1 MIKQIEITGIHY
13 DVSDKMKKYV
23 VNKIGRLDRFVPRKI
38 RRSVRADVKLTETP
52 GTKNEKY
59 HAEIVFHMPNSA
71 QLTASEATLNM
82 YAAID
87 IVEAKLKNQ
96 LRKHK
101 DKHLQHRHVNRKGI
115 FDRVRRVSD
124 RDWWGR
130 QN

>member
-1 MIKQIEITGIHY
+1 MIKNIEIAGIHY

-23 VNKIGRLDRFVPRKI
+23 GNKIGRLDRFMPRKI
-38 RRSVRADVKLTETP
+38 RRSVRAEVKLTETP
-52 GTKNEKY
+52 GVKNDKY
-59 HAEIVFHMPNSA
+59 KAEVVLHMPNSTP
-71 QLTASEATLNM
+71 LTASESTLNM

-101 DKHLQHRHVNRKGI
+101 EKHLKHRRINRKGI
-115 FDRVRRVSD
+115 FERIRRRTD
-124 RDWWGR
+124 QDWWGR

>member
-1 MIKQIEITGIHY
+1 MIKQIDLAGIHY
-13 DVSDKMKKYV
+13 EVTDKMKKYV
-23 VNKIGRLDRFVPRKI
+23 ESKVSRLDRYMPRRVRK
-38 RRSVRADVKLTETP
+38 SVRIEVKLTETK
-52 GTKNEKY
+52 GNKNDKY
-59 HAEIVFHMPNSA
+59 QAEVVLHMPGG
-71 QLTASEATLNM
+71 QLTASESTLNM

-101 DKHLQHRHVNRKGI
+101 EKHLSHRQGDRKGVLK
-115 FDRVRRVSD
+115 RLRRLAD

>member
-1 MIKQIEITGIHY
+1 VIKNIDIAGIHY

-23 VNKIGRLDRFVPRKI
+23 ISKIGRLDRFMPRST
-38 RRSVRADVKLTETP
+38 RRSVRAEVKLIEDT
-52 GTKNEKY
+52 GKKNDKY
-59 HAEIVFHMPNSA
+59 TAEVVIHMPNSS
-71 QLTASEATLNM
+71 QLTASESTLNM

-96 LRKHK
+96 IRKHK
-101 DKHLQHRHVNRKGI
+101 DKHMLHRHINRKNV
-115 FDRVRRVSD
+115 FDRLRRRAD

>member
-1 MIKQIEITGIHY
+1 MIKNIDIAGIHY
-13 DVSDKMKKYV
+13 EVSDKMKKYV
-23 VNKIGRLDRFVPRKI
+23 SNKIGRLDRYIPRTARKAL
-38 RRSVRADVKLTETP
+38 RAEVKLTEAR
-52 GTKNEKY
+52 GKKNDKY
-59 HAEIVFHMPNSA
+59 TAEVILHLGNGRSM
-71 QLTASEATLNM
+71 TASESTLNM

-101 DKHLQHRHVNRKGI
+101 EKHIQHRRTDRKGVME
-115 FDRVRRVSD
+115 RVRRVAD